1 MNLKMF
7 VVPLMMLGINQA
19 GIDIN
24 TEENKLKIQ
33 IAFASATAFTFLLY
47 LVVALRVWLKG
58 DTAKT
63 LKVSEKQLTGE
74 NAGEEI
80 MVEYNYKD
88 YDLKQIRTKLTTAVM
103 GIAITGGIH
112 YKWGMVHPLLIQSV
126 LQPMN
131 ALGDPLAKIWL
142 MGADD
147 SQGANKRPFAAE
159 KPPSMFSGLA
169 AAADPK
175 KEEKEAGKE
184 RKARGAA
191 NKSTVKRRI
200 KD

>member
-7 VVPLMMLGINQA
+7 VVPVMMLGINQA
-19 GIDIN
+19 GIDLN
-24 TEENKLKIQ
+24 TDDNKLRVQ
-33 IAFASATAFTFLLY
+33 IAFVAATAFTFIMY
-47 LVVALRVWLKG
+47 AVVALRVYLKN
-58 DTAKT
+58 DTARSLKT
-63 LKVSEKQLTGE
+63 QEKQFTGE
-74 NAGEEI
+74 NAGEDVT
-80 MVEYNYKD
+80 VEYNYRD
-88 YDLKQIRTKLTTAVM
+88 YDLKQIRTKLTTAVVSVL
-103 GIAITGGIH
+103 ITGGIH
-112 YKWGMVHPLLIQSV
+112 YKWGMNHPLLIQSV

-147 SQGANKRPFAAE
+147 SSGSTKRPFAVE
-159 KPPSMFSGLA
+159 KPPSLFSGMA